1 MKVICHKRPRKTAS
15 LTVDQDTAE
24 SIQKT
29 ITVGIIKKSPPSAIN
44 PPDNDMVQRSRGVY
58 AGFSGHVN
66 HVSNK
71 SEYVNRKSEERPL

>member
-1 MKVICHKRPRKTAS
+1 MKVICHESPRKTGR
-15 LTVDQDTAE
+15 LTVGQDIAK

-29 ITVGIIKKSPPSAIN
+29 ITVCIIKKNLSSINSPN
-44 PPDNDMVQRSRGVY
+44 NDMVQRSRGVY

-71 SEYVNRKSEERPL
+71 SEYVNRKPEERPL